1 MPNAQDVNNQINAL
15 IDTASRSFKS
25 ESSANYL
32 EFQSLV
38 NNLEGLARETFQTK
52 LEDMYWS
59 ILSRL
64 EEGNP
69 LTAAEHNILEL
80 LMIGEAKYYLKSENE
95 VEHWRTEL
103 KRLIEEIKKQ
113 QAAGIDEIDSLMRLR
128 ALCREAQRV
137 LPDITYFFREKE
149 RVRQFEEATEGAID
163 TETRRSL
170 ANLIKEMMESDQ
182 I

>member
-1 MPNAQDVNNQINAL
+1 MPDTQDVNNQINSL
-15 IDTASRSFKS
+15 IDIASKSFKS

-32 EFQSLV
+32 EFQDMV
-38 NNLEGLARETFQTK
+38 NDLEGLARETFQAK

-59 ILSRL
+59 ILARL
-64 EEGNP
+64 EEGKP

-113 QAAGIDEIDSLMRLR
+113 QAAGVDEIDSLMQLR

-163 TETRRSL
+163 TEPRRSL

-182 I
+182 M